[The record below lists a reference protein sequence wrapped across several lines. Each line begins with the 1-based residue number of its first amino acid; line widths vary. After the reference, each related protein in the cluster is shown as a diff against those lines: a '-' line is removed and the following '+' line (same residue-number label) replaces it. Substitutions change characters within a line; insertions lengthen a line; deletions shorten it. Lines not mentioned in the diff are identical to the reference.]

1 MLKLDKSAL
10 EVDLHNLLAPRFH
23 TFSGDEFEKDAY
35 INNLWVLDDKFMT
48 YEHVLSEADMKKV
61 IGHLNPSSANNG
73 DDDRPDIAI
82 FFSRDPS
89 EDGEKF
95 DMVIVE
101 LKRLGLTPEMNSI
114 VELQLDKRTQLLS
127 EHYGNRIQRAW
138 YYGIVEMTDEYR
150 MHLKNNEYKPLFSH
164 GNVYYKVKP
173 VFRNL
178 QDEVGVIQHSYI
190 LDYKSIIEDAN
201 ARNSAFLRI
210 LKDKFSQLSE
220 PPF

>member
-1 MLKLDKSAL
+1 MRFQKSLNQTRSNIHISKNADEQLEKTIEFSSRTLAAYIIYRQKLIEKMLKLDKSAL

-114 VELQLDKRTQLLS
+114 VELQLDKRTQ
-127 EHYGNRIQRAW
+127 
-138 YYGIVEMTDEYR
+138 
-150 MHLKNNEYKPLFSH
+150 
-164 GNVYYKVKP
+164 
-173 VFRNL
+173 
-178 QDEVGVIQHSYI
+178 
-190 LDYKSIIEDAN
+190 
-201 ARNSAFLRI
+201 
-210 LKDKFSQLSE
+210 
-220 PPF
+220 